1 MTVTAPSPMAAAGGL
16 EPDEVFVAGMQR
28 LWVAAPGTDF
38 PDDVNEDPGEGWSDC
53 GFTTEDGITCTFGIT
68 TDNLMTSQSLAPV
81 RVLVTEKPTTL
92 AATLRQL
99 NAITLPL
106 ALGGGTVTGDDEAWH
121 YVPPPP
127 SFIDE
132 RAFIVEGEDGPNKLR
147 FMFFRASISAEV
159 AIPLVNTNSI
169 VLPLSF
175 AVLAHDPLFLIDGSG
190 PGFAAGAVT
199 VSVATSADADDP
211 QTVQASTSR

>member
-1 MTVTAPSPMAAAGGL
+1 MTVTAPLAAAGGL
-16 EPDEVFVAGMQR
+16 DADEVFVAGMQR
-28 LWVAAPGTDF
+28 IWVAAPGTEF
-38 PDDVNEDPGEGWSDC
+38 PEEISDDPGEGWSDC
-53 GFTTEDGITCTFGIT
+53 GYTTEDGITCTFGIT

-99 NAITLPL
+99 NAVTLPL
-106 ALGGGTVTGDDEAWH
+106 ALGGGTVTGDDSSWH
-121 YVPPPP
+121 FVPPPP

-132 RAFIVEGEDGPNKLR
+132 RAFIVEGEDGENKLR

-169 VLPLSF
+169 VLPLTF
-175 AVLAHDPLFLIDGSG
+175 AVLSHDPLFLIDGSG
-190 PGFAAGAVT
+190 PGFAAGAVS
-199 VSVATSADADDP
+199 VSVATSADEDDP
-211 QTVQASTSR
+211 KTVQASTSR